1 MKTNSD
7 TPFKLKLLEEFEANL
22 NRVFGCDIQRF
33 KEATRDE
40 GQLDADIDELWAN
53 EGPQAVRKMLS
64 KHIVLIH
71 SIFTESDLGRRLTFD
86 EFISN
91 SLNLNVGLDKHDL
104 ETFRNTFPSTIF
116 EANKGINY

>member
-1 MKTNSD
+1 MKTNCD

-91 SLNLNVGLDKHDL
+91 SLNLNVGLDEHDL

-116 EANKGINY
+116 EANRGINY

>member
-1 MKTNSD
+1 MKTNCD

-104 ETFRNTFPSTIF
+104 ETFRNTFPATIF
-116 EANKGINY
+116 EANRGINY